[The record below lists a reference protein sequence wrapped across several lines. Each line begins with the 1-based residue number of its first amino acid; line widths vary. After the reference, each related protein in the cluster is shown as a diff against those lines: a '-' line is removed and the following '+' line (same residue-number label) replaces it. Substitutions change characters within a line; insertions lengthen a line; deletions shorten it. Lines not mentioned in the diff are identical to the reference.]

1 MVTYLP
7 SCMFT
12 YMPLNAQAISVC
24 LYDRTSVLLGCT
36 LLTKDELKTFSKC
49 AAILK
54 IWGGGEINP

>member
-12 YMPLNAQAISVC
+12 YMHLNAQAISVC

-36 LLTKDELKTFSKC
+36 LLIKNELKTFSKMC
-49 AAILK
+49 SY
-54 IWGGGEINP
+54 P